1 MTYMVTYVT
10 CQTKKLTALDFATSS
25 DGCTGTKVARAIG
38 PLTLSDAVDT
48 VA

>member
-1 MTYMVTYVT
+1 
-10 CQTKKLTALDFATSS
+10 LTALDFATSS
-25 DGCTGTKVARAIG
+25 DGCREVMAERAIG